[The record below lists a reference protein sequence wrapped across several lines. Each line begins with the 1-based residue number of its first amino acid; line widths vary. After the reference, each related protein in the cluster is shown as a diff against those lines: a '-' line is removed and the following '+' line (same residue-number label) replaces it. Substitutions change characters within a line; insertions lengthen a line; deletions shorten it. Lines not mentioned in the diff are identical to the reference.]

1 MPLLQLNYPDI
12 LTTCCSRRQTRSSPL
27 GQTEDAQNTAHCMQV
42 LWLMEYLTI
51 YIIHIFIFWFSLL
64 LFYPFC
70 ITSSLSF
77 LSCLS
82 SPYSFLSFPCFLT
95 LFSSC
100 CLPLSY
106 SPSFFGSFIFTPC
119 SFPWFPTCLFIR
131 SCSPVL
137 SPDWRYKW
145 ILWSL
150 PYWWTISREGAKHQH
165 SRNGFAGIFRMPKQS
180 HLGKH
185 WHYGSKKKRLFL
197 PHPRQWPPS
206 VRKLS
211 RKVWKV
217 FPNISLW
224 LQLGQSV
231 QPDLALPDNGP
242 MNQTL
247 AKNTKIFGIPFII
260 YEYISCK
267 KVV

>member
-1 MPLLQLNYPDI
+1 MGKEKTLRIQHIVCQYYGSWNVWKFSVVHIFFLFL
-12 LTTCCSRRQTRSSPL
+12 SPL
-27 GQTEDAQNTAHCMQV
+27 FILFNSFLLIIPV
-42 LWLMEYLTI
+42 L
-51 YIIHIFIFWFSLL
+51 FFSRCS
-64 LFYPFC
+64 LFYP
-70 ITSSLSF
+70 SLTFSHPAAYPYPIPL
-77 LSCLS
+77 LSLA
-82 SPYSFLSFPCFLT
+82 
-95 LFSSC
+95 
-100 CLPLSY
+100 
-106 SPSFFGSFIFTPC
+106 PSFSPPC
-119 SFPWFPTCLFIR
+119 SFPWVPTCLFIR

-150 PYWWTISREGAKHQH
+150 PYWWTISWEAAKHQH

-206 VRKLS
+206 VKKLS

-217 FPNISLW
+217 FPNFSLW

-267 KVV
+267 KGV